1 MRLKSFI
8 ANSVPE
14 AMKLVRDTLG
24 PEAVI
29 VSTQQ
34 DGSDGKVK
42 ITAALEDTPLDEL
55 DLSDP
60 PAALDSIDAL
70 GEGLDFHR
78 VPAGLADRL
87 LNSAAHLATTDP
99 VSALAGALDVVLSFA
114 PPPEGQTGRPLMLAG
129 PPGAG
134 KTATAAKLCARV
146 RLAGRH
152 STLITMETVKAGGLA
167 QVSTFAEALGAGLA
181 QAPDAKTLQDLLRDC
196 PKKNLAVIDTV
207 GVNPLD
213 DAERTRLSEIAEAA
227 GADLVL
233 VLAAGG
239 DVLESAE
246 CAVAFSEAGAGR
258 LIATKLDASRRLGGV
273 LSAADGGRLAL
284 AAVGVSPSI
293 GDGLAPINPVS
304 LARLI
309 LPGAAEIADPAPLA
323 MGNQR

>member
-8 ANSVPE
+8 ASSVPE

-34 DGSDGKVK
+34 DEGDGKVK
-42 ITAALEDTPLDEL
+42 ITAALEDTSLDEL
-55 DLSDP
+55 DLANP
-60 PAALDSIDAL
+60 PAALDSIDEL

-87 LNSAAHLATTDP
+87 LNTAAQLATADK
-99 VSALAGALDVVLSFA
+99 VSALAGALDAVLPFA
-114 PPPEGQTGRPLMLAG
+114 PPPESQTGRPLMLIG

-134 KTATAAKLCARV
+134 KTATAAKLCARA

-152 STLITMETVKAGGLA
+152 SSLITMDTVKAGGLA
-167 QVSTFAEALGAGLA
+167 QVNTFAEALGAGLG
-181 QAPDAKTLQDLLRDC
+181 QAPDAQTLRELVGNC
-196 PKKNLAVIDTV
+196 PKRNLVVIDTV

-213 DAERTRLSEIAEAA
+213 DAERAKLAETAAAA

-246 CAVAFSEAGAGR
+246 CAVAFSEAGADR
-258 LIATKLDASRRLGGV
+258 LIATKLDTSRRLGGV
-273 LSAADGGRLAL
+273 LSAADAGRLAL
-284 AAVGVSPSI
+284 AAVGVSPNI

-309 LPGAAEIADPAPLA
+309 LPDAAELADPTPLA
-323 MGNQR
+323 MGSQT

>member
-1 MRLKSFI
+1 MRLKSYI
-8 ANSVPE
+8 ASSVPE

-34 DGSDGKVK
+34 DDSDGKVK

-55 DLSDP
+55 DFSDP
-60 PAALDSIDAL
+60 PATLDSIDEL
-70 GEGLDFHR
+70 GEGLEFHR

-87 LNSAAHLATTDP
+87 LNTAAHLATTDP
-99 VSALAGALDVVLSFA
+99 VSALAGALDVVLPFA
-114 PPPEGQTGRPLMLAG
+114 PPPESQTGRPLMLAG

-134 KTATAAKLCARV
+134 KTATAAKLCARA

-152 STLITMETVKAGGLA
+152 CTLITMETVKAGGLA

-181 QAPDAKTLQDLLRDC
+181 QAPDAEALRDLLRDC
-196 PKKNLAVIDTV
+196 PKKTLAVIDTV

-213 DAERTRLSEIAEAA
+213 DAERSRLTEIAEAA

-246 CAVAFSEAGAGR
+246 CAVAFSEAGASR
-258 LIATKLDASRRLGGV
+258 LIATKLDISRRLGGV
-273 LSAADGGRLAL
+273 LSAADAGRLAL
-284 AAVGVSPSI
+284 AAAGVSPNI

-309 LPGAAEIADPAPLA
+309 LPGATEIADPPLA
-323 MGNQR
+323 MGKQR

>member
-34 DGSDGKVK
+34 GDSDGKIK
-42 ITAALEDTPLDEL
+42 ITAALEDAPLDEL
-55 DLSDP
+55 EPVTP
-60 PAALDSIDAL
+60 PATLDSIDEI
-70 GEGLDFHR
+70 GEALDFHR
-78 VPAGLADRL
+78 VPAGLSDRI
-87 LNSAAHLATTDP
+87 LNAAAHLATADKL
-99 VSALAGALDVVLSFA
+99 SALAGAFDVVIPFA
-114 PPPEGQTGRPLMLAG
+114 PSPESQTGRPLMLVG

-134 KTATAAKLCARV
+134 KTATAAKLCARA

-152 STLITMETVKAGGLA
+152 STLITMDTVKAGGLA

-181 QAPDAKTLQDLLRDC
+181 QASDTEALRGLLRDC
-196 PKKNLAVIDTV
+196 PKKNLAIIDTV
-207 GVNPLD
+207 GANPLD
-213 DAERTRLSEIAEAA
+213 GSQRARLSETAEAV
-227 GADLVL
+227 GADMLL

-273 LSAADGGRLAL
+273 LSAADAGRLAL
-284 AAVGVSPSI
+284 VAVGVSPSI

-309 LPGAAEIADPAPLA
+309 LPGAAEAAEPTPLA
-323 MGNQR
+323 MGNER

>member
-8 ANSVPE
+8 AGSVPE
-14 AMKLVRDTLG
+14 AMKQVRDTLG

-34 DGSDGKVK
+34 DDGDGMVK
-42 ITAALEDTPLDEL
+42 ITAALEDTPLDDL
-55 DLSDP
+55 DLAAP
-60 PAALDSIDAL
+60 PAALDSIDEL

-87 LNSAAHLATTDP
+87 LNTAAHLATTDP
-99 VSALAGALDVVLSFA
+99 VTALAGALDVVLAFA

-134 KTATAAKLCARV
+134 KTATAAKICARA
-146 RLAGRH
+146 RLAGRNC
-152 STLITMETVKAGGLA
+152 SLITMDTVKAGGLA
-167 QVSTFAEALGAGLA
+167 QVSTFAEALGAELT
-181 QAPDAKTLQDLLRDC
+181 QAADAEALQELLRDR
-196 PKKNLAVIDTV
+196 PNKTHAVIDTV

-213 DAERTRLSEIAEAA
+213 EAARVRLADMARAA

-246 CAVAFSEAGAGR
+246 CAVAFSESGAGL
-258 LIATKLDASRRLGGV
+258 LIATKLDTSRRLGGV
-273 LSAADGGRLAL
+273 LSAADAGCLPL
-284 AAVGVSPSI
+284 AAVGVSPNI

-304 LARLI
+304 LARLL
-309 LPGAAEIADPAPLA
+309 LPGAAEVADPTPLT